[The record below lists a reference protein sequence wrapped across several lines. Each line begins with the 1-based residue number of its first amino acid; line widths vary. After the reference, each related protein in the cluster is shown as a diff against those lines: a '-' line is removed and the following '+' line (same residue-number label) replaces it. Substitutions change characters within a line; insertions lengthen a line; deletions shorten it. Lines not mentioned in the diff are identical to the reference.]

1 MMKSFQLSRYW
12 VFQFAGWGLF
22 ALINLFFALLHNNFQ
37 LGIDPKVMQRI
48 LFFMEVG
55 IIFTHFMR
63 EIIHRAAVL
72 MKELRQQIFTFVLLT
87 IAFSFFI
94 TCIVSPFEQLFQLRT
109 HEDGTPVSYVSI
121 FITNLISF
129 IPLLLIW
136 NAVYFM
142 YHFII
147 KTRKHEMDTIKLEA
161 LVRQLELN
169 TIKAHINPHFIFNS
183 LNGIRAL
190 IDENP
195 ERARKAITELSNIL
209 RSSLSAEKAETV
221 SLKEEL
227 KIVRDYLALESMR
240 FEDRLKVEFEVNERT
255 LNNPVPP
262 MMLQTLVEN
271 AIKHGISK
279 QTKGGIIKI
288 VSDINQNGHELLVQN
303 TGHLNGYAKH
313 GGGFGISSTK
323 DRLNLL
329 YGERAS
335 FEIRQLDETLVE
347 AKVVMPVTS
356 GAIKMAAVTEKANR

>member
-22 ALINLFFALLHNNFQ
+22 ALINVFFALLHNSFQ
-37 LGIDPKVMQRI
+37 LAIDPKVLQRI
-48 LFFMEVG
+48 LFFTEVG

-63 EIIHRAAVL
+63 EIIHRSAVL
-72 MKELRQQIFTFVLLT
+72 MKELRQQIFTFLLLT
-87 IAFSFFI
+87 LAFSFFI
-94 TCIVSPFEQLFQLRT
+94 TCIVSPYEQLFKLRT
-109 HEDGTPVSYVSI
+109 REDGTPVSYVTI

-136 NAVYFM
+136 NAIYFM

-221 SLKEEL
+221 SLNEEL

-240 FEDRLKVEFEVNERT
+240 FEDRLKVEFEINEKT

-279 QTKGGIIKI
+279 QMKGGIIRVI
-288 VSDINQNGHELLVQN
+288 SNAAQNQHELLVQN
-303 TGHLNGYAKH
+303 TGHLNGFAKQ

-329 YGERAS
+329 YGDRAS
-335 FEIRQLDETLVE
+335 FEIKQLNETLVE
-347 AKVVMPVTS
+347 AKVIMPVTTNT
-356 GAIKMAAVTEKANR
+356 IKVPAAEKVNS

>member
-1 MMKSFQLSRYW
+1 MIN
-12 VFQFAGWGLF
+12 VFY
-22 ALINLFFALLHNNFQ
+22 ALLFNRYEAES
-37 LGIDPKVMQRI
+37 LQRI
-48 LFFMEVG
+48 LFFVEIG
-55 IIFTHFMR
+55 IIFSHFMR
-63 EIIHRAAVL
+63 EVIHRSFL
-72 MKELRQQIFTFVLLT
+72 LFKDLRYQIFTFLLLT

-94 TCIVSPFEQLFQLRT
+94 TCVASPFEHLFELRVNA
-109 HEDGTPVSYVSI
+109 EGRPVSYLSL
-121 FITNLISF
+121 FITNFVTF

-136 NAVYFM
+136 NAIYFM
-142 YHFII
+142 YHFVM
-147 KTRKHEMDTIKLEA
+147 KTRKQEMDTIKLEA

-169 TIKAHINPHFIFNS
+169 TIKAHINPHFIFNA

-195 ERARKAITELSNIL
+195 ARARKAITELSNIL

-221 SLKEEL
+221 PLQEEL
-227 KIVRDYLALESMR
+227 KIVKDYLALESMR
-240 FEDRLKVEFEVNERT
+240 FEDRLRIAFDIDERT

-279 QTKGGIIKI
+279 QMKGGVIKI
-288 VSDINQNGHELLVQN
+288 VSKISDNRHQLLVQN

-313 GGGFGISSTK
+313 SGGFGIASTK

-335 FEIRQLDETLVE
+335 FEIHQVDATLVE
-347 AKVVMPVTS
+347 AKIQMPL
-356 GAIKMAAVTEKANR
+356 GEEEPLARRARNR

>member
-1 MMKSFQLSRYW
+1 MMKSFRLSRYW
-12 VFQFAGWGLF
+12 VAQFAGWGLF
-22 ALINLFFALLHNNFQ
+22 ALINVFFALLFNSYE
-37 LGIDPKVMQRI
+37 PKILQRI

-55 IIFTHFMR
+55 VIFSHFMR
-63 EIIHRAAVL
+63 EVIHRSSVL
-72 MKELRQQIFTFVLLT
+72 LKDLRQQILTFILLT

-109 HEDGTPVSYVSI
+109 NAEGEPVSYLSL

-136 NAVYFM
+136 NAIYFM

-147 KTRKHEMDTIKLEA
+147 KTRKQEMDTIKLEA

-169 TIKAHINPHFIFNS
+169 TIKAHVNPHFIFNS

-190 IDENP
+190 VDENP
-195 ERARKAITELSNIL
+195 ERARSAITELSNIL

-221 SLKEEL
+221 ALSQEL
-227 KIVRDYLALESMR
+227 KIVKDYLALESMR
-240 FEDRLKVEFEVNERT
+240 FEDRLRVEFLVDDNT
-255 LNNPVPP
+255 LNSPVPP

-279 QTKGGIIKI
+279 QMKGGVIKI
-288 VSDINQNGHELLVQN
+288 ISDIKQNQHELLVQN
-303 TGHLNGYAKH
+303 TGHLNGYTKST
-313 GGGFGISSTK
+313 GFGIASTK

-329 YGERAS
+329 YGEKAS
-335 FEIRQLDETLVE
+335 FEIKQLDPVLVE
-347 AKVVMPVTS
+347 AKVIMP
-356 GAIKMAAVTEKANR
+356 IK

>member
-1 MMKSFQLSRYW
+1 MA
-12 VFQFAGWGLF
+12 QFAGWGLF
-22 ALINLFFALLHNNFQ
+22 ALINVFFALLFNSYE
-37 LGIDPKVMQRI
+37 PKILQRI

-55 IIFTHFMR
+55 VIFSHFMR
-63 EIIHRAAVL
+63 EVIHRSSVL
-72 MKELRQQIFTFVLLT
+72 LKDLRQQILTFILLT

-109 HEDGTPVSYVSI
+109 NAEGEPVSYLSL

-136 NAVYFM
+136 NAIYFM

-147 KTRKHEMDTIKLEA
+147 KTRKQEMDTIKLEA

-169 TIKAHINPHFIFNS
+169 TIKAHVNPHFIFNS

-190 IDENP
+190 VDENP
-195 ERARKAITELSNIL
+195 ERARSAITELSNIL

-221 SLKEEL
+221 ALSQEL
-227 KIVRDYLALESMR
+227 KIVKDYLALESMR
-240 FEDRLKVEFEVNERT
+240 FEDRLRVEFLVDDNT
-255 LNNPVPP
+255 LNSPVPP

-279 QTKGGIIKI
+279 QMKGGVIKI
-288 VSDINQNGHELLVQN
+288 ISDIKQNQHELLVQN
-303 TGHLNGYAKH
+303 TGHLNGYTKST
-313 GGGFGISSTK
+313 GFGIASTK

-329 YGERAS
+329 YGEKAS
-335 FEIRQLDETLVE
+335 FEIKQLDPVLVE
-347 AKVVMPVTS
+347 AKVIMP
-356 GAIKMAAVTEKANR
+356 IK

>member
-1 MMKSFQLSRYW
+1 MMKSLKLSRYW
-12 VFQFAGWGLF
+12 VFQFAGWGLLG
-22 ALINLFFALLHNNFQ
+22 LINLFFAWFFNSFEANTL
-37 LGIDPKVMQRI
+37 QRI
-48 LFFMEVG
+48 LFFMEIG
-55 IIFTHFMR
+55 IIFSHFMR
-63 EIIHRAAVL
+63 EVIHRSSIL
-72 MKELRQQIFTFVLLT
+72 LKDLRQQILMFVFLT

-94 TCIVSPFEQLFQLRT
+94 TCIVSPYEHLHQLRPKV
-109 HEDGTPVSYVSI
+109 DGRSVSYLSL
-121 FITNLISF
+121 FITNFVSF

-136 NAVYFM
+136 NAIYFM
-142 YHFII
+142 YHFIS

-169 TIKAHINPHFIFNS
+169 TIKAHINPHFIFNA

-221 SLKEEL
+221 SLNEEL

-240 FEDRLKVEFEVNERT
+240 FEDRLKVEFAVDEKT
-255 LNNPVPP
+255 LNNMVPP

-279 QTKGGIIKI
+279 QMKGGVIKI
-288 VSDINQNGHELLVQN
+288 SSGVRNDQHELLVQN
-303 TGHLNGYAKH
+303 TGHLNGYSKH
-313 GGGFGISSTK
+313 GGGFGIASTK

-329 YGERAS
+329 YGEKAS
-335 FEIRQLDETLVE
+335 FEIKQLNDILVE
-347 AKVVMPVTS
+347 ARVVMPLAGTS
-356 GAIKMAAVTEKANR
+356 IKIPTALEKANS

>member
-1 MMKSFQLSRYW
+1 
-12 VFQFAGWGLF
+12 VAQFAGWGLF
-22 ALINLFFALLHNNFQ
+22 ALINVFFALLFNSYE
-37 LGIDPKVMQRI
+37 PKILQRI

-55 IIFTHFMR
+55 VIFSHFMR
-63 EIIHRAAVL
+63 EVIHRSSVL
-72 MKELRQQIFTFVLLT
+72 LKDLRQQILTFILLT

-109 HEDGTPVSYVSI
+109 NAEGEPVSYLSL

-136 NAVYFM
+136 NAIYFM

-147 KTRKHEMDTIKLEA
+147 KTRKQEMDTIKLEA

-169 TIKAHINPHFIFNS
+169 TIKAHVNPHFIFNS

-190 IDENP
+190 VDENP
-195 ERARKAITELSNIL
+195 ERARSAITELSNIL

-221 SLKEEL
+221 ALSQEL
-227 KIVRDYLALESMR
+227 KIVKDYLALESMR
-240 FEDRLKVEFEVNERT
+240 FEDRLRVEFLVDDNT
-255 LNNPVPP
+255 LNSPVPP

-279 QTKGGIIKI
+279 QMKGGVIKI
-288 VSDINQNGHELLVQN
+288 ISDIKQNQHELLVQN
-303 TGHLNGYAKH
+303 TGHLNGYTKST
-313 GGGFGISSTK
+313 GFGIASTK

-329 YGERAS
+329 YGEKAS
-335 FEIRQLDETLVE
+335 FEIKQLDPVLVE
-347 AKVVMPVTS
+347 AKVIMP
-356 GAIKMAAVTEKANR
+356 IK

>member
-12 VFQFAGWGLF
+12 VAQFAGWGLF
-22 ALINLFFALLHNNFQ
+22 ALINVFFALLFNSYE
-37 LGIDPKVMQRI
+37 PKILQRI

-55 IIFTHFMR
+55 IIFSHFMR
-63 EIIHRAAVL
+63 EVIHRSSVL
-72 MKELRQQIFTFVLLT
+72 LKDLRQQILTFVLLT

-109 HEDGTPVSYVSI
+109 NAEGQPVSYLSL

-136 NAVYFM
+136 NAIYFM

-147 KTRKHEMDTIKLEA
+147 KTRKQEMDTIKLEA

-169 TIKAHINPHFIFNS
+169 TIKAHVNPHFIFNA

-195 ERARKAITELSNIL
+195 ARARTAITELSNIL

-221 SLKEEL
+221 SLGQEL
-227 KIVRDYLALESMR
+227 KIVKDYLALESMR
-240 FEDRLKVEFEVNERT
+240 FEDRLRVEFLVDEKT

-279 QTKGGIIKI
+279 QMKGGVIKI
-288 VSDINQNGHELLVQN
+288 ISDIRQNQHELLVQN
-303 TGHLNGYAKH
+303 TGHLNGYSKNT
-313 GGGFGISSTK
+313 GFGIASTK

-329 YGERAS
+329 YGEKAS
-335 FEIRQLDETLVE
+335 FEIKQLDPALVE
-347 AKVVMPVTS
+347 AKVVMPMK
-356 GAIKMAAVTEKANR
+356 GN

>member
-1 MMKSFQLSRYW
+1 MMKWLKLSRYW
-12 VFQFAGWGLF
+12 VAQFGGWGLF
-22 ALINLFFALLHNNFQ
+22 ALINVFFALLFNSYE
-37 LGIDPKVMQRI
+37 PKILQRI

-55 IIFTHFMR
+55 IIFSHFMR
-63 EIIHRAAVL
+63 EVIHRSFVL
-72 MKELRQQIFTFVLLT
+72 LKDLRQQILTFVLLT

-109 HEDGTPVSYVSI
+109 NAEGKPVSYLSL
-121 FITNLISF
+121 FITNLVSF

-169 TIKAHINPHFIFNS
+169 TIKAHVNPHFIFNA
-183 LNGIRAL
+183 LNSIRAL
-190 IDENP
+190 VDENP
-195 ERARKAITELSNIL
+195 ERARTSITELSNIL

-221 SLKEEL
+221 SLVQEL
-227 KIVRDYLALESMR
+227 MIVKDYLALESMR
-240 FEDRLKVEFEVNERT
+240 FEDRLKVEFIVDEKT
-255 LNNPVPP
+255 LNNLVPP

-279 QTKGGIIKI
+279 QVKGGVIKI
-288 VSDINQNGHELLVQN
+288 ISDIKQNQHELLVQN
-303 TGHLNGYAKH
+303 TGHLNGFSKNS
-313 GGGFGISSTK
+313 GFGIASTK

-335 FEIRQLDETLVE
+335 FEIKQLDSVLVE
-347 AKVVMPVTS
+347 AKVVMPMK
-356 GAIKMAAVTEKANR
+356 GN

>member
-1 MMKSFQLSRYW
+1 MKLFRLSRYW
-12 VFQFAGWGLF
+12 VFQFGGWGLF
-22 ALINLFFALLHNNFQ
+22 ALINVFFALLFNSYEANI
-37 LGIDPKVMQRI
+37 LQRI
-48 LFFMEVG
+48 LFFMEIG
-55 IIFTHFMR
+55 IIFSHFMR
-63 EIIHRAAVL
+63 EVILRSSL
-72 MKELRQQIFTFVLLT
+72 LLKDLRQQILTFLLLT

-94 TCIVSPFEQLFQLRT
+94 TCVASPFEHLFQLRVNA
-109 HEDGTPVSYVSI
+109 EGKPVSYLSL

-142 YHFII
+142 YHFVM
-147 KTRKHEMDTIKLEA
+147 KTRKQEMDTIKLEA

-169 TIKAHINPHFIFNS
+169 TIKAHINPHFIFNA

-195 ERARKAITELSNIL
+195 VRARKAITELSNIL

-221 SLKEEL
+221 PLQEEL
-227 KIVRDYLALESMR
+227 KIVKDYLALESMR
-240 FEDRLKVEFEVNERT
+240 FEDRLTIAFDVDERT

-262 MMLQTLVEN
+262 MMVQTLVEN

-279 QTKGGIIKI
+279 QMKGGVIKI
-288 VSDINQNGHELLVQN
+288 VSAIKDNQHELLVQN
-303 TGHLNGYAKH
+303 TGHLNGFAKH
-313 GGGFGISSTK
+313 GRGFGISSTK

-335 FEIRQLDETLVE
+335 FEITQVDATLVE
-347 AKVVMPVTS
+347 ARVQMPIGNPPVPLK
-356 GAIKMAAVTEKANR
+356 GRLG